1 VAISPADFYAYSR
14 ATGTPVPDSD
24 EERAQM
30 AGDVINFRR
39 NQLRAPTKEKDEG
52 FNLTNAL
59 GIGAAGLGLG
69 LGAYGLR
76 RALTN
81 KAPVASRTAEATVDP
96 VIKYQNLEDLRRA
109 AGYTTA
115 PVRSEAPVQTPAPS
129 KVATQEPLGELWEPT
144 VPTQGFPRSFLESK
158 GSLLPA
164 AKPDAGDRFIQ
175 EYEKL
180 ARNQTRAD
188 QRIQAGLR
196 QAQPKLRERDMQMQ
210 DKGERVLAELRQEAA
225 DEASVL
231 NDMAE
236 YSRLQGMEQDQPLS
250 RREQRI
256 QQAVTVSQPGAFTDL
271 TDFQEN
277 LLGQARNQAMNAVES
292 GEDQQTGRIK
302 SQLQRNEDLDLGQV
316 ENLENIAQASGPVT
330 LEQDD
335 AINRAA
341 SQLPDGLPV
350 DQAEGLA
357 ALDVQNKQSFR
368 IPPRALNQG
377 QTDDP
382 LVQQARQYLRAK
394 EIDTDFNYS
403 AENKIQA
410 AQVRDRIEKARSLQ
424 SQSEQILAD
433 IRNENQPPRKQ
444 LSPEQFAAEFN
455 KTYREE
461 LNDQLQLVDNARQRA
476 ELRGAQATNLGE
488 DIEFLL
494 TGGASPIE
502 TTMRGNALRGG
513 KPNVTGDIVYQD
525 PAGEFAS
532 ADTGLKTRLKQG
544 PEYEIKARLLNE
556 LNKVSDEDLTEVIL
570 KGQQAPMN
578 QYLKNLVTS
587 KFTKYGATQQLNLPL
602 QSIDLEQT
610 FGSEFDERL
619 ARMASDVLRTR
630 ASRSETPTPV
640 QLGALDRAR
649 VSVAAS
655 ENVLQQ
661 ARNLRPTVR
670 PGPAQDVARSM
681 ETLRRGMIVDPSE
694 QQPVLPSVNQLRTGY
709 ATDEDLGP
717 ILGAADVYTG
727 AAAEAAGP
735 VIFTG
740 KSKAN
745 SVLRQ
750 PRITGSIETPTG
762 RYSTQNNPDAL
773 GTVYNVAGTQAN
785 RAISAQVEA
794 NAQAFLADALTGGLT
809 TKAVASPEKFVT
821 PGRTQLNQLELLSNP
836 GESAQVSRMSPLSL
850 QSTLGLPGQEPS
862 KRTLYAQYQPGRSVP
877 TPLSPFIGDMT
888 GGTVVIQPTTSVNP
902 NVRRDIGTPSQN
914 MNLTRRGEKARYYS
928 NAPQEMFVTGLEPA
942 AIGPLTQSPGLSRIG
957 GWQEQIVMGAGSQ
970 GAMPVIQSTT
980 QGQKI
985 AYPRMDKPVTAEG
998 FLGSKVTN
1006 IPPYG
1011 IDPGTEDWRNDLMRS
1026 AYRRGGPIRTYKG

>member
-1 VAISPADFYAYSR
+1 MAISPADFYAYSR

-39 NQLRAPTKEKDEG
+39 NQLRAPAKQEDEG

-59 GIGAAGLGLG
+59 GVGAAALGLG
-69 LGAYGLR
+69 AGAYGLR
-76 RALTN
+76 RALAN
-81 KAPVASRTAEATVDP
+81 KATAAARAAEAVVDP
-96 VIKYQNLEDLRRA
+96 VDKYQNLEDLRRA

-115 PVRSEAPVQTPAPS
+115 PVRSEAPIQTPAPS
-129 KVATQEPLGELWEPT
+129 KVATQEPLGELWEAT
-144 VPTQGFPRSFLESK
+144 VPKEGFARSYLESK

-164 AKPDAGDRFIQ
+164 AKPDAGDRFIE
-175 EYEKL
+175 EYEQL

-196 QAQPKLRERDMQMQ
+196 LAQPKLRERDIEMQG
-210 DKGERVLAELRQEAA
+210 KGERVLAELRQEAA
-225 DEASVL
+225 DEAISSV
-231 NDMAE
+231 N
-236 YSRLQGMEQDQPLS
+236 
-250 RREQRI
+250 
-256 QQAVTVSQPGAFTDL
+256 
-271 TDFQEN
+271 FQEN
-277 LLGQARNQAMNAVES
+277 LLNQARNQAANALES

-302 SQLQRNEDLDLGQV
+302 AQLQRNEDLDLGQV
-316 ENLENIAQASGPVT
+316 ENLENIAQNSGPVT
-330 LEQDD
+330 LERDD

-350 DQAEGLA
+350 DQAEGLT

-368 IPPRALNQG
+368 VSPRALSQE
-377 QTDDP
+377 QTDDS

-410 AQVRDRIEKARSLQ
+410 AQVRDRIEKARSLKA
-424 SQSEQILAD
+424 QSEQILAD

-476 ELRGAQATNLGE
+476 ELRGAQAANLGE
-488 DIEFLL
+488 DIELLL
-494 TGGASPIE
+494 TGGAPPIE

-513 KPNVTGDIVYQD
+513 KLNITGDIVYQD
-525 PAGEFAS
+525 PAGEFVS
-532 ADTGLKTRLKQG
+532 ADTGLKAKLKQG

-556 LNKVSDEDLTEVIL
+556 LNKASDEDLTELIT

-578 QYLKNLVTS
+578 QHLKNLVTS
-587 KFTKYGATQQLNLPL
+587 KFTKYGATQQLNLPI
-602 QSIDLEQT
+602 QFTDLEQT
-610 FGSEFDERL
+610 FGNQFDERL
-619 ARMASDVLRTR
+619 AGMASDVLRTR
-630 ASRSETPTPV
+630 ASRNETPTPL

-649 VSVAAS
+649 ASVAVS
-655 ENVLQQ
+655 QDLLQQ

-694 QQPVLPSVNQLRTGY
+694 PQPMLPSVNQLRTGY

-750 PRITGSIETPTG
+750 PRITGFIETPTG
-762 RYSTQNNPDAL
+762 RYSTQNNPDIL

-794 NAQAFLADALTGGLT
+794 NAQAFLADALTGGLQ
-809 TKAVASPEKFVT
+809 TKAAASPEKFVT

-836 GESAQVSRMSPLSL
+836 GEAVQVSRMSPLSL

-902 NVRRDIGTPSQN
+902 NVRRDIGTPSES
-914 MNLTRRGEKARYYS
+914 MNLTRRGEKTRYYS
-928 NAPQEMFVTGLEPA
+928 NNPQEMFVTGLEPA
-942 AIGPLTQSPGLSRIG
+942 PIGPLTQSPGLSRIG
-957 GWQEQIVMGAGSQ
+957 GQQEQMVMGAGSQ
-970 GAMPVIQSTT
+970 GPMPIIQTTT

-998 FLGSKVTN
+998 FRGGKVTN

>member
-1 VAISPADFYAYSR
+1 MQYLPVAISPADFYAYSR
-14 ATGTPVPDSD
+14 ATGAPVPDSD
-24 EERAQM
+24 EERARM

-39 NQLRAPTKEKDEG
+39 NQLRAPAKEEDEG

-59 GIGAAGLGLG
+59 GIGAAALGLG
-69 LGAYGLR
+69 AGAYGLR

-81 KAPVASRTAEATVDP
+81 KAAAAARTAEAAVDP
-96 VIKYQNLEDLRRA
+96 VIKYHNLDDLRRA
-109 AGYTTA
+109 AGYTAA

-129 KVATQEPLGELWEPT
+129 KVATQEPFGELWEPT
-144 VPTQGFPRSFLESK
+144 VPKEGFARSYLESK

-164 AKPDAGDRFIQ
+164 AKPDAGDRFIE
-175 EYEKL
+175 EYEQL

-196 QAQPKLRERDMQMQ
+196 LAQPKLRERDMQIQ
-210 DKGERVLAELRQEAA
+210 EKGERVLAELRKEAA
-225 DEASVL
+225 NETISSV
-231 NDMAE
+231 
-236 YSRLQGMEQDQPLS
+236 
-250 RREQRI
+250 
-256 QQAVTVSQPGAFTDL
+256 
-271 TDFQEN
+271 DFQKN
-277 LLGQARNQAMNAVES
+277 LLNQARNQAANAVES

-302 SQLQRNEDLDLGQV
+302 AQLQRNEDLDLSQV
-316 ENLENIAQASGPVT
+316 ENLENIAQANGPVT

-350 DQAEGLA
+350 DQAEGLT
-357 ALDVQNKQSFR
+357 ALDIQNKQSFR
-368 IPPRALNQG
+368 VSPRALSQE

-410 AQVRDRIEKARSLQ
+410 AQVLDRIKKARSLQ
-424 SQSEQILAD
+424 AQSEQILAD
-433 IRNENQPPRKQ
+433 IRNENQSPREQ
-444 LSPEQFAAEFN
+444 LSPKQFAAEFN
-455 KTYREE
+455 KNYREE

-476 ELRGAQATNLGE
+476 ELQGAQATDLGE
-488 DIEFLL
+488 DIESLL
-494 TGGASPIE
+494 TGGVSPIE

-513 KPNVTGDIVYQD
+513 KPNITGDIVYQD
-525 PAGEFAS
+525 SAGEFVS
-532 ADTGLKTRLKQG
+532 ADTGLKTKLKQG
-544 PEYEIKARLLNE
+544 PEYEIKTRLLNE
-556 LNKVSDEDLTEVIL
+556 LSKASDQDLTELIT

-587 KFTKYGATQQLNLPL
+587 KFTKHGPTQQLSLPI
-602 QSIDLEQT
+602 QSVDLEQT
-610 FGSEFDERL
+610 FGNQFDERL
-619 ARMASDVLRTR
+619 AGMASDVLRTR
-630 ASRSETPTPV
+630 ASRNQAPTPL
-640 QLGALDRAR
+640 QSDALDRAR
-649 VSVAAS
+649 ASVAVS
-655 ENVLQQ
+655 QEMLQQ
-661 ARNLRPTVR
+661 ARNSRPTVR

-694 QQPVLPSVNQLRTGY
+694 PQPVLPSVNQLRTGY

-735 VIFTG
+735 VLFTG

-745 SVLRQ
+745 SVIRQ

-762 RYSTQNNPDAL
+762 RYSTQNNPDVL
-773 GTVYNVAGTQAN
+773 GTVYNVAGTRAN
-785 RAISAQVEA
+785 RATSAQVEA

-888 GGTVVIQPTTSVNP
+888 GGTVVIQPTTSATP
-902 NVRRDIGTPSQN
+902 SVRRDIGTPSES
-914 MNLTRRGEKARYYS
+914 MNLTRRGEKVRYYS
-928 NAPQEMFVTGLEPA
+928 NAPQETFVTGLEPA

-957 GWQEQIVMGAGSQ
+957 GWQEQMVMGAGSQ

-980 QGQKI
+980 QGQRI

>member
-1 VAISPADFYAYSR
+1 LQYLTVALSPADFYAYSR
-14 ATGTPVPDSD
+14 ATGVPVPDSD
-24 EERAQM
+24 EERARM
-30 AGDVINFRR
+30 AGDVVNFRR
-39 NQLRAPTKEKDEG
+39 NQLRAPAKQEDEG

-59 GIGAAGLGLG
+59 GIGAAALGLG

-76 RALTN
+76 GALTK
-81 KAPVASRTAEATVDP
+81 KAAASARTAEAAVNP
-96 VIKYQNLEDLRRA
+96 VVKYQNLDDLRRA

-115 PVRSEAPVQTPAPS
+115 PPRSEAPTQAPAPS
-129 KVATQEPLGELWEPT
+129 KVVTQEPLGELWEPT
-144 VPTQGFPRSFLESK
+144 VPTQGFARSYLESK

-164 AKPDAGDRFIQ
+164 AKPDAGDRFIE
-175 EYEKL
+175 EYQQL
-180 ARNQTRAD
+180 ARNQARAD

-196 QAQPKLRERDMQMQ
+196 ERDMEIQG
-210 DKGERVLAELRQEAA
+210 KGERVLAELRKEAA

-256 QQAVTVSQPGAFTDL
+256 QQAVAVSQPGSFTDL
-271 TDFQEN
+271 TNFQEN

-302 SQLQRNEDLDLGQV
+302 AQLQRNEDLNLGQV
-316 ENLENIAQASGPVT
+316 ENLENIAQTSGPVT

-350 DQAEGLA
+350 DQAEGLTV
-357 ALDVQNKQSFR
+357 LDFQNKQSFR
-368 IPPRALNQG
+368 ISPRALSQE
-377 QTDDP
+377 QTDNT

-410 AQVRDRIEKARSLQ
+410 AQVRDRVEKARSLQ
-424 SQSEQILAD
+424 AQADQILND
-433 IRNENQPPRKQ
+433 IRNENQPPREQ
-444 LSPEQFAAEFN
+444 LSPERFAAEFN
-455 KTYREE
+455 KNYREE

-476 ELRGAQATNLGE
+476 ELQGAQATDLGE
-488 DIEFLL
+488 DIESLL
-494 TGGASPIE
+494 TGGVSPIE
-502 TTMRGNALRGG
+502 TNMRGNALRGG
-513 KPNVTGDIVYQD
+513 KPNITGDIAYQD
-525 PAGEFAS
+525 PAGEFVS
-532 ADTGLKTRLKQG
+532 ADTGLKTKLKQG
-544 PEYEIKARLLNE
+544 PEYEIKTRLLNE
-556 LNKVSDEDLTEVIL
+556 LSKASDQDLTELIT
-570 KGQQAPMN
+570 KGQHAPMN

-587 KFTKYGATQQLNLPL
+587 KFTKYGPTQQLSLPI

-610 FGSEFDERL
+610 FGTQFDERL
-619 ARMASDVLRTR
+619 AGMASDVLRTR
-630 ASRSETPTPV
+630 ASRNQAPTPL
-640 QLGALDRAR
+640 QLSALDRAR
-649 VSVAAS
+649 ASVAAS
-655 ENVLQQ
+655 QEVLQQ
-661 ARNLRPTVR
+661 ARNLRPTVPSKR
-670 PGPAQDVARSM
+670 AQDVARSM

-694 QQPVLPSVNQLRTGY
+694 PQPVFPSVNQLRTGY

-745 SVLRQ
+745 SVIRQ
-750 PRITGSIETPTG
+750 PRITGSIEMPTG
-762 RYSTQNNPDAL
+762 RYSTQNNPDVL
-773 GTVYNVAGTQAN
+773 GTVYNVAGTRAN
-785 RAISAQVEA
+785 RATSAQVEA

-836 GESAQVSRMSPLSL
+836 GESAQVSQMSPLNL

-862 KRTLYAQYQPGRSVP
+862 KRTLYAQYRPGRSAP

-888 GGTVVIQPTTSVNP
+888 GGTVVIQPTTSVSP
-902 NVRRDIGTPSQN
+902 SVRRDIGTPSES
-914 MNLTRRGEKARYYS
+914 MNLTRRGEKVRYYS

-957 GWQEQIVMGAGSQ
+957 GRQEQMVMGAGSQ

-980 QGQKI
+980 QGQRI
-985 AYPRMDKPVTAEG
+985 AYPRMDKSVTAEG
-998 FLGSKVTN
+998 FLGSQVTN

-1011 IDPGTEDWRNDLMRS
+1011 IDPGAEDWRKDLMRS

>member
-1 VAISPADFYAYSR
+1 MALSPADFYAYSR
-14 ATGTPVPDSD
+14 ATGVPVPDSD

-30 AGDVINFRR
+30 AGDVVNFRR
-39 NQLRAPTKEKDEG
+39 NQLRAPAKEEDQG

-59 GIGAAGLGLG
+59 GIGAAALG
-69 LGAYGLR
+69 LGAGALGLR
-76 RALTN
+76 SALAK
-81 KAPVASRTAEATVDP
+81 KAAAAAGPVESP
-96 VIKYQNLEDLRRA
+96 VVKYQNLEDLRRA

-144 VPTQGFPRSFLESK
+144 VPKEGFARSYLESK

-164 AKPDAGDRFIQ
+164 AKPDAGDRFIE
-175 EYEKL
+175 EYEQL
-180 ARNQTRAD
+180 TRNQARAD

-196 QAQPKLRERDMQMQ
+196 EREMQIQ
-210 DKGERVLAELRQEAA
+210 GKGERVLAELRKEAA
-225 DEASVL
+225 DEASVF

-256 QQAVTVSQPGAFTDL
+256 KQAVTVSQPGQFTDL
-271 TDFQEN
+271 TNFQES

-302 SQLQRNEDLDLGQV
+302 AQLQRNEDLDLGQV
-316 ENLENIAQASGPVT
+316 ENLENIAQTSGPVT

-350 DQAEGLA
+350 DQAEGLTV
-357 ALDVQNKQSFR
+357 LDFQNKQSFR
-368 IPPRALNQG
+368 ISPRALSQE
-377 QTDDP
+377 QTDNT

-410 AQVRDRIEKARSLQ
+410 AQVRDRVEKARSLQ
-424 SQSEQILAD
+424 AQADQILTD
-433 IRNENQPPRKQ
+433 IRNENQPPREQ
-444 LSPEQFAAEFN
+444 LSPERFAAEFN
-455 KTYREE
+455 KNYREE

-476 ELRGAQATNLGE
+476 ELQGAQATDLGE
-488 DIEFLL
+488 DLESLL
-494 TGGASPIE
+494 TGGVSPIE

-513 KPNVTGDIVYQD
+513 KPNITGDIVYQD
-525 PAGEFAS
+525 PAGEFVS
-532 ADTGLKTRLKQG
+532 ADTGLKTKLKQG
-544 PEYEIKARLLNE
+544 PEYEIKTRLLNE
-556 LNKVSDEDLTEVIL
+556 LNKASDEDLTEVIT

-587 KFTKYGATQQLNLPL
+587 KFTKYGPTQQLSLPI
-602 QSIDLEQT
+602 QSVDLEQT
-610 FGSEFDERL
+610 FGTQFDERL
-619 ARMASDVLRTR
+619 AGMASDVLRTR
-630 ASRSETPTPV
+630 ASRNQAPTPL

-649 VSVAAS
+649 ASVAAS
-655 ENVLQQ
+655 QEVLQQ
-661 ARNLRPTVR
+661 ARNLRPTV
-670 PGPAQDVARSM
+670 PSGPAQDVARSM

-694 QQPVLPSVNQLRTGY
+694 PQPVFPSVNQLRTGY

-745 SVLRQ
+745 SVIRQ

-762 RYSTQNNPDAL
+762 RYSTQSNPDVL
-773 GTVYNVAGTQAN
+773 GTVYNVAGTRAN
-785 RAISAQVEA
+785 RATSAQVEA

-850 QSTLGLPGQEPS
+850 QATLGLPGQEPS
-862 KRTLYAQYQPGRSVP
+862 KRTLYAQYQPGRSAP

-888 GGTVVIQPTTSVNP
+888 GGTVVIQPTTSASP
-902 NVRRDIGTPSQN
+902 SVRRDIGTPSES
-914 MNLTRRGEKARYYS
+914 MNLTRRGEKVRYYS
-928 NAPQEMFVTGLEPA
+928 NDPQAMFVTGLEPA
-942 AIGPLTQSPGLSRIG
+942 PIGPLTQSPGLSRIG
-957 GWQEQIVMGAGSQ
+957 GQQEQMIMGAGSQ
-970 GAMPVIQSTT
+970 GPMPVIQSTT

-998 FLGSKVTN
+998 FRGSKVTN

-1011 IDPGTEDWRNDLMRS
+1011 IDPGAEDWRNDLMRS
-1026 AYRRGGPIRTYKG
+1026 AYRRGGPLRTYQG